1 MFDYGEVVGDGSRGA
16 RGIRGTLLELFPE
29 ADQKCKNPN
38 RLFFG
43 SNGEVIPAWEAGAR
57 AEAGDE

>member
-1 MFDYGEVVGDGSRGA
+1 MFDYGEVVETEAEA
-16 RGIRGTLLELFPE
+16 RAVYGGTLLELFPE

-43 SNGEVIPAWEAGAR
+43 SNGEVIPAWEAER